1 MILSADTKPSKVVLL
16 GMGSFPKDKEL
27 QSSPL
32 AQESLSLM
40 QSVFADQRLFGMPDY
55 DQSVMLDVADHTT
68 IKEKIALAGEQAKG
82 IFYFY
87 YTGQIVLRKG
97 RLYLATPSSTL
108 ALAHVNGLSLDE
120 LMEIIRESSAQEK
133 VIIFDAKYHKASSDF
148 NFDTDQLLSEIFS
161 NYEAEFPQ
169 TIFIS
174 NNANADSNHKFTST
188 LCSILT
194 KGIDDERDG
203 LTFSDIFDLVK
214 TACESN
220 QLPIKAAGKA
230 KRNPI
235 IAPNRRFMDFVL
247 LKKDADT
254 KFENENFS
262 EALVEYEK
270 MLQLFPQNAEALAK
284 RRYIIL
290 LLDAKDS
297 LNNANFEKARQLYE
311 QAFQVLNLGIARKGI
326 LSSLEKIASMY
337 FENNQF
343 ELSREY
349 YDLLLKEDGN
359 NTIYQERYKISK
371 NELLFEQLVEKGDSA
386 YFTYQYQ
393 IALDNYQQALKIKRD
408 NLVLKR
414 KEECERFI
422 ERERKL
428 REELEKQMTEKL
440 ADELK
445 NKVEAQIK
453 SKIEEEMRAKKEEM
467 LDKMQQE
474 VRTEVETSFKQE
486 LEDSFWS
493 RVTVWN
499 TIEAYQFYKGFFPN
513 GKHSEKASRR
523 IEELK
528 ARQTKAEKPVEIE
541 ANTAV
546 NQIVE
551 NTEVKVVETKVE
563 IPVENVS
570 PIEEKKIENV
580 QTEHKATRIRLSD
593 VIHREDV
600 KNAIPSFD
608 KKISSESET
617 KEEEILPTT
626 DAILAK
632 NKSEKEETV
641 VKSEPIKQEHPKS
654 SKPDFGSMSDKD
666 LWTYAKNKGTIRGF
680 MTYIENTKEYA
691 HVADAYFEINQLKRK
706 GFSIEDEPAE
716 EVVVADSLTT
726 STKLPDLQQ
735 DTSKTTISTT
745 PTKPKNE
752 FNFEAMSEEELWR
765 YAEKEN
771 TVESY
776 RNYVEYTK
784 ASLHVADAYYLINQL
799 SKQSPASKG
808 EKVEEV
814 VTKVEEKYVAP
825 TPKIVEEEPQIEK
838 PEVKADLQALE
849 NALKNFR
856 QEDYMPKKKEA
867 SPQKSENFGFSEAE
881 IERVKRM
888 SEEELWAWVQNKNTV
903 DAYRAYVEFSQE
915 SSHVADAYYII
926 NQLTH
931 KEELEVIP
939 TTNYASTYSEPVFEK
954 FEAPTPSYSNPY
966 STETSTDVSTSIE
979 VENQNSTNNEEEIW
993 EKAQAENT
1001 IGAYFNY
1008 LNATIEKK
1016 YWDEAKKR
1024 INELKNNSQAQ
1035 EQVDWDRAQKE
1046 DSIDA
1051 YKNYIRK
1058 YPLGNYY
1065 AKAMFRLNKL
1075 ESETNS

>member
-1 MILSADTKPSKVVLL
+1 MILSVDIKPSKVVLL

-32 AQESLSLM
+32 AQENLSLM
-40 QSVFADQRLFGMPDY
+40 QSVFADPKIFGLPDY
-55 DQSVMLDVADHTT
+55 DQSVMLDVADHTA

-82 IFYFY
+82 ILYFY

-108 ALAHVNGLSLDE
+108 ALAHVNALSLDE
-120 LMEIIRESSAQEK
+120 LIEIVRESSAKEK
-133 VIIFDAKYHKASSDF
+133 VFIFDAKYHKTSSDF

-161 NYEAEFPQ
+161 NYETEFPN

-174 NNANADSNHKFTST
+174 NSSNADLSNTFTKNLITVLS
-188 LCSILT
+188 

-203 LTFSDIFDLVK
+203 LTFSDIFELVK
-214 TACESN
+214 NTSESN
-220 QLPIKAAGKA
+220 QTPIKAAGKI

-235 IAPNRRFMDFVL
+235 IAPNRRFIDFML
-247 LKKDADT
+247 LKKDADA
-254 KFENENFS
+254 KFESENFS
-262 EALVEYEK
+262 EALTIYEQ
-270 MLQLFPQNAEALAK
+270 MLSLFPQNTEVQAK
-284 RRYIIL
+284 KRYIVL
-290 LLDAKDS
+290 LLEAKES
-297 LNNANFEKARQLYE
+297 MNNANFEKARQLYE
-311 QAFQVLNLGIARKGI
+311 QAFQVLNLGVAKKGI

-349 YDLLLKEDGN
+349 YELLLKEDVN
-359 NTIYQERYKISK
+359 NTLYQERYKISK

-386 YFTYQYQ
+386 YFTYQYPT
-393 IALDNYQQALKIKRD
+393 ALDNYQQALKIKRD

-453 SKIEEEMRAKKEEM
+453 SKIEEELRAKKEEM
-467 LDKMQQE
+467 LDKIQQE
-474 VRTEVETSFKQE
+474 VRNEVEASFKQE

-513 GKHSEKASRR
+513 GKHTEKASRR

-528 ARQTKAEKPVEIE
+528 TRQQTKVEKPV
-541 ANTAV
+541 
-546 NQIVE
+546 
-551 NTEVKVVETKVE
+551 VETESNTTSSVTQKTTE
-563 IPVENVS
+563 PKTEATTQS
-570 PIEEKKIENV
+570 PTTNNTDNTEKKIENV

-608 KKISSESET
+608 KKISSENES

-632 NKSEKEETV
+632 NKSEKEEVITKV
-641 VKSEPIKQEHPKS
+641 ETPRQEPPKP
-654 SKPDFGSMSDKD
+654 SKPDFSSMSDKE
-666 LWTYAKNKGTIRGF
+666 LWAYAKNKGTIKAF
-680 MTYIENTKEYA
+680 MNYIENTKEYA
-691 HVADAYFEINQLKRK
+691 YVADAYFEINQLKRK
-706 GFSIEDEPAE
+706 GFSLEDDRED
-716 EVVVADSLTT
+716 EVVVESTT
-726 STKLPDLQQ
+726 STDIQGSTPTK
-735 DTSKTTISTT
+735 STT
-745 PTKPKNE
+745 TTTAKPKNE
-752 FNFEAMSEEELWR
+752 YNFEAMSEDELWR

-776 RNYVEYTK
+776 RNYVEFTK

-799 SKQSPASKG
+799 SKQTPAPK
-808 EKVEEV
+808 
-814 VTKVEEKYVAP
+814 EEKIEVLFTKNEVSTP
-825 TPKIVEEEPQIEK
+825 TPEEEAQINK
-838 PEVKADLQALE
+838 PEVKASLEALE

-856 QEDYMPKKKEA
+856 QEDFMPKKKEVA
-867 SPQKSENFGFSEAE
+867 PQKTETFGFSDAE
-881 IERVKRM
+881 IERIKRM
-888 SEEELWAWVQNKNTV
+888 SEEELWAWVQSKNTV
-903 DAYRAYVEFSQE
+903 NAYRAYVEFSQE

-931 KEELEVIP
+931 KDELEITPVS
-939 TTNYASTYSEPVFEK
+939 NSTSYNQPVFEH
-954 FEAPTPSYSNPY
+954 FQATSTPTYQNTYS
-966 STETSTDVSTSIE
+966 SETSVEVTPAVELENTS
-979 VENQNSTNNEEEIW
+979 SNNEEEIW

-1008 LNATIEKK
+1008 LNTTIQKK

-1035 EQVDWDRAQKE
+1035 EQVDWEKAQKE
-1046 DSIDA
+1046 DSVEA

-1075 ESETNS
+1075 ESEANS

>member
-1 MILSADTKPSKVVLL
+1 M
-16 GMGSFPKDKEL
+16 
-27 QSSPL
+27 
-32 AQESLSLM
+32 
-40 QSVFADQRLFGMPDY
+40 
-55 DQSVMLDVADHTT
+55 
-68 IKEKIALAGEQAKG
+68 
-82 IFYFY
+82 
-87 YTGQIVLRKG
+87 
-97 RLYLATPSSTL
+97 
-108 ALAHVNGLSLDE
+108 
-120 LMEIIRESSAQEK
+120 
-133 VIIFDAKYHKASSDF
+133 
-148 NFDTDQLLSEIFS
+148 
-161 NYEAEFPQ
+161 
-169 TIFIS
+169 
-174 NNANADSNHKFTST
+174 
-188 LCSILT
+188 
-194 KGIDDERDG
+194 
-203 LTFSDIFDLVK
+203 
-214 TACESN
+214 
-220 QLPIKAAGKA
+220 
-230 KRNPI
+230 
-235 IAPNRRFMDFVL
+235 
-247 LKKDADT
+247 
-254 KFENENFS
+254 
-262 EALVEYEK
+262 
-270 MLQLFPQNAEALAK
+270 
-284 RRYIIL
+284 
-290 LLDAKDS
+290 
-297 LNNANFEKARQLYE
+297 NNANFEKARQLYE
-311 QAFQVLNLGIARKGI
+311 QAFQVLNLGVAKKGI

-349 YDLLLKEDGN
+349 YDLLLREDVSN
-359 NTIYQERYKISK
+359 VVYQERYKISK
-371 NELLFEQLVEKGDSA
+371 NELLFEQLVEKGDGA
-386 YFTYQYQ
+386 YFTYQYP

-408 NLVLKR
+408 NLVSKR

-440 ADELK
+440 TDELK
-445 NKVEAQIK
+445 YKVEAQIK

-528 ARQTKAEKPVEIE
+528 TRQ
-541 ANTAV
+541 
-546 NQIVE
+546 Q
-551 NTEVKVVETKVE
+551 TKVE
-563 IPVENVS
+563 KPIEVDTNTTVSQVVENIASKEESKTVEAKTDASLESTAADKKVENVQS
-570 PIEEKKIENV
+570 
-580 QTEHKATRIRLSD
+580 EHKATRIRLSE

-600 KNAIPSFD
+600 KNAIPPFD
-608 KKISSESET
+608 KKEASESEA
-617 KEEEILPTT
+617 KEEEILPTK

-632 NKSEKEETV
+632 SKSEKEEV
-641 VKSEPIKQEHPKS
+641 VIKAEPVKQEPTKS
-654 SKPDFGSMSDKD
+654 TKPDFGSMSDKD
-666 LWTYAKNKGTIRGF
+666 LWMYAKNKGTIRGF

-716 EVVVADSLTT
+716 EAILETATT
-726 STKLPDLQQ
+726 SKTSDFQQ
-735 DTSKTTISTT
+735 DTSIKTTNSV

-752 FNFEAMSEEELWR
+752 PNFEAMSEDELWR

-799 SKQSPASKG
+799 SKQSPAPKIE
-808 EKVEEV
+808 EKVEV
-814 VTKVEEKYVAP
+814 VTKIEEKYVAP
-825 TPKIVEEEPQIEK
+825 TKIVEEEPQIER
-838 PEVKADLQALE
+838 PEEKANLQDLE

-867 SPQKSENFGFSEAE
+867 TLQKSENFGFSDGE

-888 SEEELWAWVQNKNTV
+888 SEEELWAWVQSKNTV

-979 VENQNSTNNEEEIW
+979 VENHSAISNEEEIW
-993 EKAQAENT
+993 EKAQSENS

-1035 EQVDWDRAQKE
+1035 EQVDWDKAQKD
-1046 DSIDA
+1046 DSVDA